1 MTQLD
6 RLVSAFA
13 NLMWG
18 PFLLVLLVGGGLYFT
33 VYCRFTP
40 FRYFRHG
47 LDILLGKF
55 DREEDPGDINHFQAL
70 SSALAGTVGM
80 GNISGV
86 AVAIHTG
93 GPGALFWMWVSAMV
107 GMSTKFFTCTLAILF
122 RGQDDQGHLQGGP
135 MYVIREGLGKRFKPL
150 AILFSAAGMI
160 GCLPMFQ
167 ANQLTQFTRESI
179 LIPFGL
185 FPANMNTGNL
195 VIGLLIAILVSMVI
209 LGGIK
214 RIGLIA
220 GKLVPFMVSLYLL
233 AGLTI
238 VIKNITE
245 LSSVVELIFH
255 DAFTGQAVM
264 GGVVGEVIRQGIR
277 RAVFSNEAGLGTEAL
292 AHGAAKTTEPV
303 REGLVAMLGPFI
315 DTILVCSITAFV
327 ILVSGAWTS
336 DLNGVS
342 MTAQAFSTEL
352 GLAGTVVLSI
362 CVITFSVTTM
372 FGQSYYGAKCT
383 GFLFGTGSKAFY
395 NYFYISS
402 TIIGATVSISFVIN
416 LIDGMYAV
424 MAIPTMTSAILLSPK
439 VMTEARRY
447 FTALDHSAKE

>member
-18 PFLLVLLVGGGLYFT
+18 PFLLILLVGGGLYFT

-179 LIPFGL
+179 LIPSGL
-185 FPANMNTGNL
+185 FPANMNAGNL

-255 DAFTGQAVM
+255 DAFTGQAVV

-315 DTILVCSITAFV
+315 DTILVCSITEFV
-327 ILVSGAWTS
+327 ILVSGVWNDPT
-336 DLNGVS
+336 LNGVS
-342 MTAQAFSTEL
+342 MTAKAFSNEL
-352 GLAGTVVLSI
+352 GFLGEFILFFSVF
-362 CVITFSVTTM
+362 TFSVTTM

-383 GFLFGTGSKAFY
+383 GFLFGSRWKVNYNWFY
-395 NYFYISS
+395 VLS
-402 TIIGATVSISFVIN
+402 TIFGATVSISIVIN
-416 LIDGMYAV
+416 LIDGMYAI
-424 MAIPTMTSAILLSPK
+424 MAIPTMVSTILLAPK
-439 VMTEARRY
+439 VMKETRRY
-447 FTALDHSAKE
+447 FSMI

>member
-1 MTQLD
+1 MNQIEN
-6 RLVSAFA
+6 LVSRFA
-13 NLMWG
+13 SMMWG
-18 PFLLVLLVGGGLYFT
+18 PFLLILLVGGGLYFT
-33 VYCRFTP
+33 IYCRFTP

-47 LDILLGKF
+47 LDILSGKY
-55 DREEDPGDINHFQAL
+55 DNTDDPGDINHFEAL
-70 SSALAGTVGM
+70 SSALAGTVGL

-93 GPGALFWMWVSAMV
+93 GPGALFWMWISAMV
-107 GMSTKFFTCTLAILF
+107 GMSTKFFTCTAAILY
-122 RGQDDQGHLQGGP
+122 RGQDDKGEIQGGP
-135 MYVIREGLGKRFKPL
+135 MYVIQEGLGEKFKPL
-150 AILFSAAGMI
+150 AILFSTAGMV

-167 ANQLTQFTRESI
+167 ANQLTQFARESI
-179 LIPFGL
+179 LIPSGL
-185 FPANMNTGNL
+185 FPDNADTGNL
-195 VIGLLIAILVSMVI
+195 IIGCFIAILVSMVI

-220 GKLVPFMVSLYLL
+220 GKLVPFMVSLYLI
-233 AGLTI
+233 AGLI
-238 VIKNITE
+238 ILFKNIGQ
-245 LSSVVELIFH
+245 LSSVIGLIFN
-255 DAFTGQAVM
+255 DAFTGEAIV
-264 GGVVGEVIRQGIR
+264 GGAVGEVIRQGIR

-327 ILVSGAWTS
+327 IIISDAWIS

-342 MTAQAFSTEL
+342 MTARAFHDEL
-352 GLAGTVVLSI
+352 GMIGTTILSI

-383 GFLFGTGSKAFY
+383 GFLFGTRNKVYY
-395 NYFYISS
+395 NYFYIFS
-402 TIIGATVSISFVIN
+402 TIIGASVSISFVIN
-416 LIDGMYAV
+416 LIDGMYAL

-439 VMTEARRY
+439 IMKEARRY
-447 FTALDHSAKE
+447 FSDLDSTTQ